1 MVRFFKE
8 SCLVLSLLILHV
20 LLKACSQEHSRKDIE
35 EKLQGTWVGVVRDFD
50 YSLRN
55 RLEIKI
61 SGNNFAVRKND
72 FFKGNT
78 PMIKVPDYDM
88 SYRVFIHSNG
98 DTIVERR
105 YGLPKS
111 LSNEPTYA
119 KLEMIN
125 LDTIRL
131 IFLFKMREGV
141 FTSDQVTGLYVKK
154 IN

>member
-1 MVRFFKE
+1 MRTFKTSGFRLSCFFLLLFLE
-8 SCLVLSLLILHV
+8 SCV
-20 LLKACSQEHSRKDIE
+20 QDTSRKDIE
-35 EKLQGTWVGVVRDFD
+35 KKLQGTWVGVVKDFD
-50 YSLRN
+50 SSVIN
-55 RLEIKI
+55 RLQVKIK
-61 SGNNFAVRKND
+61 GNNFGLRDIKFFEND
-72 FFKGNT
+72 KLKK
-78 PMIKVPDYDM
+78 IVPDYDM

-98 DTIVERR
+98 DTIVERK

-119 KLEMIN
+119 KLQMIN

-141 FTSDQVTGLYVKK
+141 FTSDQVTGLYLKK